1 MSDQGN
7 IFLTWENLAFS
18 LPLLTV
24 VGAYVSGR
32 RAATS
37 DGEG

>member
-24 VGAYVSGR
+24 VGAYVS
-32 RAATS
+32 
-37 DGEG
+37 